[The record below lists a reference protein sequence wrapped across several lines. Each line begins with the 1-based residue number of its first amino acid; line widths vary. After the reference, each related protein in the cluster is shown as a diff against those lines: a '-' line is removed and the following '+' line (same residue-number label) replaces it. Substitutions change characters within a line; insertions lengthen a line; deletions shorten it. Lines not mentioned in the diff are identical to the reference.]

1 MPVATALK
9 RSVFR
14 PRGGSRTFKA
24 PRAEPWFAFHLACA
38 GFAYTSPP
46 RPFVGWFALLPSL
59 VQPVLPPIPAWGPC
73 FHPGSLAPLA
83 PNPPSPQPDPPAQCP
98 QPPQPRSAAGPALS
112 FASQDCFGLV
122 GGSSSFLSPHFRSP
136 VVFGRDQRREKK
148 CPTS

>member
-1 MPVATALK
+1 MVCL
-9 RSVFR
+9 
-14 PRGGSRTFKA
+14 
-24 PRAEPWFAFHLACA
+24 
-38 GFAYTSPP
+38 PP
-46 RPFVGWFALLPSL
+46 RLCGLCLHITSSSVRRLVRSAPLL

-98 QPPQPRSAAGPALS
+98 QPPQPRSAAAPALS